1 MKKTTLIAVVVVT
14 MLTSLALAQP
24 GPGAQGQ
31 CPFGNV
37 PGSGRQFNGMDRG
50 GMHGMHMQKGEPG
63 IQMILNMSDELALTA
78 DQKTKLEKMK
88 SDFAMERI
96 DRQAALEKAQV
107 KLRGLMSDDNA
118 SETNV
123 NMAIDEVARLKA
135 DLQKMRFNHHKQV
148 QATLTDEQTAK
159 LKDFRMQN
167 RKAMRGQRQ
176 FDKARGQFNQQRRGQ
191 QGDDNDI

>member
-14 MLTSLALAQP
+14 MLASLTLAQA
-24 GPGAQGQ
+24 GPGGQGQ
-31 CPFGNV
+31 CPFGND

-50 GMHGMHMQKGEPG
+50 CGHGMHMQKGGPG
-63 IQMILNMSDELALTA
+63 IQMILGMSDELALTA

-107 KLRGLMSDDNA
+107 KLRGFMSDDNA

-135 DLQKMRFNHHKQV
+135 DLQKMSFNHHKQV
-148 QATLTDEQTAK
+148 QATLTDQQVAK
-159 LKDFRMQN
+159 LKEFRMQS

-176 FDKARGQFNQQRRGQ
+176 FDKCQKQFNQQRRGQ
-191 QGDDNDI
+191 KDDDDI